1 MRTLPPHP
9 LGLWWRKQKV
19 YGLVWG
25 WNLGL
30 STSKWFLYLDESMSR
45 QRRCWLSLVERLFVR
60 CVPFEMVVLFQELTR
75 WSCQY
80 HCTSQY
86 PHFASLVENTSVSVS
101 LSTISSRVGVTWCS
115 IWMAV
120 LRSDVQVEPQT
131 PALLAAVN
139 KAVEPLCEFI
149 FFDRRSN
156 VISRLVPF
164 WCSLSGWMSHALGD
178 GQLGANYDKVLR
190 GIRLG
195 TLPPRWNI
203 QDTDWSRTVCP
214 FHGSILWSCIVPG
227 CGNVVLNRKVGYE

>member
-1 MRTLPPHP
+1 MHTLPPHP

-60 CVPFEMVVLFQELTR
+60 CVPFEMVVLFQELKR
-75 WSCQY
+75 WNCQY

-86 PHFASLVENTSVSVS
+86 RHSASLVENTSVSVS

-120 LRSDVQVEPQT
+120 LRSDVQVESQPST
-131 PALLAAVN
+131 LLAVVN

-149 FFDRRSN
+149 FFDLRSN

-164 WCSLSGWMSHALGD
+164 WCSSSGWISQVLGD
-178 GQLGANYDKVLR
+178 GQ
-190 GIRLG
+190 
-195 TLPPRWNI
+195 
-203 QDTDWSRTVCP
+203 
-214 FHGSILWSCIVPG
+214 PG
-227 CGNVVLNRKVGYE
+227 VD

>member
-1 MRTLPPHP
+1 M
-9 LGLWWRKQKV
+9 
-19 YGLVWG
+19 
-25 WNLGL
+25 
-30 STSKWFLYLDESMSR
+30 
-45 QRRCWLSLVERLFVR
+45 R

-149 FFDRRSN
+149 FFDLRSN

-164 WCSLSGWMSHALGD
+164 WCSSSVWMSHVLGD
-178 GQLGANYDKVLR
+178 GQPGEGGGGKLGSSTMWYSPWN
-190 GIRLG
+190 
-195 TLPPRWNI
+195 LPTALQHSGYWLI
-203 QDTDWSRTVCP
+203 TYCLSFSRVTFLKLYRCRV
-214 FHGSILWSCIVPG
+214 W
-227 CGNVVLNRKVGYE
+227 